1 MLEPDQKLLEQV
13 LSDAASRV
21 GLARADEIASR
32 VEAVCRRAG
41 DRIDDPSWDEAA
53 AIIAGLD
60 LDDIAGILRLTTARF
75 HLYNNAEQLTIAQIN
90 RDRERAAT
98 PDKPR
103 AESVDAAMRALSSN
117 GWTPE
122 RLAEQVIRK
131 IDVQP
136 TLTAHPTE
144 SRRRSIMDKQLQIAR
159 ALVRLR
165 REDLLP
171 SERAE
176 LEERVS

>member
-1 MLEPDQKLLEQV
+1 
-13 LSDAASRV
+13 
-21 GLARADEIASR
+21 
-32 VEAVCRRAG
+32 
-41 DRIDDPSWDEAA
+41 
-53 AIIAGLD
+53 
-60 LDDIAGILRLTTARF
+60 
-75 HLYNNAEQLTIAQIN
+75 
-90 RDRERAAT
+90 
-98 PDKPR
+98 
-103 AESVDAAMRALSSN
+103 DAAMRALSAS

-176 LEERVS
+176 LEERVSRLVTLLLVTDEVRAKRLEVPDEVRNGLYFLTNSIWQAVPRLMRDLAAAARSVYGEDAERIALAELPALIRYRSWIGGDRDGNPKVTHE